1 MPTIEFISHTGQSH
15 EVYAEAGTSLMDTAV
30 YNGVVGIVADCGG
43 ACSCATCHVYIDPDW
58 AAKLPEPDDAELAL
72 LEFAVDLKDNS
83 RLSCQIEITE
93 EMDGLVVQT
102 PESQY

>member
-1 MPTIEFISHTGQSH
+1 MP
-15 EVYAEAGTSLMDTAV
+15 
-30 YNGVVGIVADCGG
+30 N
-43 ACSCATCHVYIDPDW
+43 IDPDW
-58 AAKLPEPDDAELAL
+58 VAKLPEPDNEELAL

-93 EMDGLVVQT
+93 EMNGLVART